1 MNLAL
6 IRDGHG
12 LSGQASSYRIE
23 LPNGDCALIAVA
35 SNRGWD
41 LSIQNDK
48 GKMTRRGLFGSPHD
62 ALMLL
67 EAEHYLL
74 SDFVDEQTG
83 GRFYQA
89 LAGSSCAP
97 RG

>member
-12 LSGQASSYRIE
+12 LNGQASSYRIE
-23 LPNGDCALIAVA
+23 LPNGYCALLAVA

-48 GKMTRRGLFGSPHD
+48 GKVTGRGLFGSTHD
-62 ALMLL
+62 AIMLL
-67 EAEHYLL
+67 EAEYYLL
-74 SDFVDEQTG
+74 SDFVDEQIDE
-83 GRFYQA
+83 RFYQA
-89 LAGSSCAP
+89 LVGSNRS
-97 RG
+97 RHR

>member
-12 LSGQASSYRIE
+12 LNGQASSYRIE
-23 LPNGDCALIAVA
+23 LPNGDCASLALA

-41 LSIQNDK
+41 LSIQNYK
-48 GKMTRRGLFGSPHD
+48 GQMTRRGLFGSPHD

-67 EAEHYLL
+67 EAEYYLL
-74 SDFVDEQTG
+74 SDFVDEQIG
-83 GRFYQA
+83 GGFHQA
-89 LAGSSCAP
+89 LVGSNRAT